1 MKTKIILTALTA
13 MMITHDGLNAQT
25 AKAPK
30 KMLVAYFSHSGN
42 TRTVAEQIRE
52 ATGADIFEIEPA
64 AAYPT
69 NYQAVVDQAKKEVN
83 SGFKPALKSKP
94 ENLGKYDIIFVGSPC
109 WWYTIAPPVATFLS
123 SYDLSGKTI
132 APFMTHEGSR
142 MGHSEADIKKLCAGA
157 TLLPGLPVP
166 GRQRARGRSGSG
178 QMVAKN
184 RSDRI
189 NFIILPRGHRHD
201 NKSTITSGVHGTF
214 PHSDGPNSTDI
225 YSRKHQ
231 GLARMIEPG
240 FRQTIYTFVVM
251 NATFTFLTPATG

>member
-1 MKTKIILTALTA
+1 

-142 MGHSEADIKKLCAGA
+142 YQKTVCRRDFASGIAC
-157 TLLPGLPVP
+157 P

-214 PHSDGPNSTDI
+214 PHLRAKQHGHSQPEAPRSCTDDCARFQTNNI
-225 YSRKHQ
+225 YIRCYERYVYFFDSCNRINLCCEK
-231 GLARMIEPG
+231 
-240 FRQTIYTFVVM
+240 
-251 NATFTFLTPATG
+251 

>member
-132 APFMTHEGSR
+132 APLLTHEGSR
-142 MGHSEADIKKLCAGA
+142 MGHSEADIKKLCTTA
-157 TLLPGLPVP
+157 TVE
-166 GRQRARGRSGSG
+166 
-178 QMVAKN
+178 N
-184 RSDRI
+184 
-189 NFIILPRGHRHD
+189 
-201 NKSTITSGVHGTF
+201 
-214 PHSDGPNSTDI
+214 
-225 YSRKHQ
+225 
-231 GLARMIEPG
+231 GLAIHGGNVANSENEIKNWVEGR
-240 FRQTIYTFVVM
+240 
-251 NATFTFLTPATG
+251 

>member
-25 AKAPK
+25 AKTPK

-157 TLLPGLPVP
+157 TLLPGLPV
-166 GRQRARGRSGSG
+166 RGGSV
-178 QMVAKN
+178 QEAAPEVAKWL
-184 RSDRI
+184 RRI
-189 NFIILPRGHRHD
+189 
-201 NKSTITSGVHGTF
+201 GV
-214 PHSDGPNSTDI
+214 
-225 YSRKHQ
+225 
-231 GLARMIEPG
+231 IE
-240 FRQTIYTFVVM
+240 
-251 NATFTFLTPATG
+251 

>member
-1 MKTKIILTALTA
+1 MPRRRRPL
-13 MMITHDGLNAQT
+13 
-25 AKAPK
+25 K
-30 KMLVAYFSHSGN
+30 KCLVAYFSHSGN

-83 SGFKPALKSKP
+83 SDFKPALKSKP

-157 TLLPGLPVP
+157 TLLPGLPV
-166 GRQRARGRSGSG
+166 RGGSV
-178 QMVAKN
+178 QEAAPEVAKWL
-184 RSDRI
+184 RRI
-189 NFIILPRGHRHD
+189 
-201 NKSTITSGVHGTF
+201 GV
-214 PHSDGPNSTDI
+214 
-225 YSRKHQ
+225 
-231 GLARMIEPG
+231 IE
-240 FRQTIYTFVVM
+240 
-251 NATFTFLTPATG
+251 